1 MFPGMYTSPDDPNRG
16 PRKVAAG
23 EDGDTWPTPLR
34 WGYYLSVAGAILMV
48 FTGLVVLTQ
57 DFHGDA
63 GASAEVIEAF
73 RRNIRFLGSFNI
85 IAGLVIAA
93 LAAQLKVGGRISR
106 RVMAVVFAL
115 AVFFNIVAFAI
126 QVGGFSMLLI
136 VVLLGAAA
144 VMLFRPESNRH
155 IQRMSGQED

>member
-1 MFPGMYTSPDDPNRG
+1 
-16 PRKVAAG
+16 
-23 EDGDTWPTPLR
+23 
-34 WGYYLSVAGAILMV
+34 
-48 FTGLVVLTQ
+48 
-57 DFHGDA
+57 
-63 GASAEVIEAF
+63 
-73 RRNIRFLGSFNI
+73 
-85 IAGLVIAA
+85 
-93 LAAQLKVGGRISR
+93 
-106 RVMAVVFAL
+106 MAVVFAL